1 MGEEVTHKEASRMDR
16 QGSETSSIRVPG
28 TATAWSGDTTGVRE
42 KCRRPT
48 GVSVLSVLNMVGG
61 ALMIVAA
68 VGVGSVTTDPGE
80 AAAVGAVYA
89 VLGLS
94 SIAVSIGLWR
104 LHNWARVVTV
114 VLYGISVVTGL
125 LSLVMGVP
133 LGLLQAIIAGSIA
146 RYLCREEIASAFR
159 RGRSD

>member
-1 MGEEVTHKEASRMDR
+1 MLV
-16 QGSETSSIRVPG
+16 V
-28 TATAWSGDTTGVRE
+28 
-42 KCRRPT
+42 
-48 GVSVLSVLNMVGG
+48 
-61 ALMIVAA
+61 AL
-68 VGVGSVTTDPGE
+68 GVGSVTTDPGE

-114 VLYGISVVTGL
+114 VLYGVSVATGL
-125 LSLVMGVP
+125 LSLAMGVP

-146 RYLCREEIASAFR
+146 SYLCREEIASAFR